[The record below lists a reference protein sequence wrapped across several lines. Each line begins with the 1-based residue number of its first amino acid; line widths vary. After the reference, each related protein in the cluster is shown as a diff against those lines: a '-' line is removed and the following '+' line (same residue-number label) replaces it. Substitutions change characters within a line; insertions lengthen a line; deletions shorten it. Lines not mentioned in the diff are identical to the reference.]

1 VSPRAVARSRAL
13 VVAVAL
19 CGAAAS
25 PAGAQTAALAGAY
38 VLSAAAGDDVEQA
51 IGRIVDEMSFWK
63 RPIAR
68 SRLRSTNQL
77 ARRISIAISGPQV
90 DIVTDG
96 TSIKTT
102 TDGQPAG
109 WTREDGERIM
119 VSTLW
124 KGGALERVFK
134 AEDGERANTYRL
146 GGDGDTMTV
155 GVVVTSP
162 QLPRPL
168 AYRLVYRRVRG

>member
-1 VSPRAVARSRAL
+1 
-13 VVAVAL
+13 
-19 CGAAAS
+19 
-25 PAGAQTAALAGAY
+25 
-38 VLSAAAGDDVEQA
+38 
-51 IGRIVDEMSFWK
+51 
-63 RPIAR
+63 PIAR